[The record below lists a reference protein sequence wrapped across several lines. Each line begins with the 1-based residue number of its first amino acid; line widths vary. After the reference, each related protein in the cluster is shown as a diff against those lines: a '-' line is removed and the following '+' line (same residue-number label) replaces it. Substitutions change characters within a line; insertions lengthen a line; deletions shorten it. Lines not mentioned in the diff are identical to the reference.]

1 MQDQEVTITDMM
13 FCRDRRVQIQNEF
26 IEKYQ
31 KPVISFCMNIPGPIK
46 TTPLI
51 RKGFEAG
58 KDALLHALSAAD
70 MNVLESRVFHDIT
83 GDEMLLCVDAP
94 AEKIK
99 DLTQQIEERHPYGR
113 LFDMD
118 VIGTDGMK
126 LSRSSYRKCLICDC
140 QAQECARARRHTVAE
155 MQDRGNSGEFP
166 ESRQFILTFFS
177 RANALGGFCL
187 YWDIRKPSRDLASPL
202 TTPGLGV

>member
-1 MQDQEVTITDMM
+1 MQGQEVTITDMM

-58 KDALLHALSAAD
+58 KDALLHALSAAN
-70 MNVLESRVFHDIT
+70 MEVLESRVFHDIT

-94 AEKIK
+94 AKKIK
-99 DLTQQIEERHPYGR
+99 DLTQQIEESHPYGR

-126 LSRSSYRKCLICDC
+126 LSRPSYRKCLICDC
-140 QAQECARARRHTVAE
+140 QAGVCAGAE
-155 MQDRGNSGEFP
+155 
-166 ESRQFILTFFS
+166 
-177 RANALGGFCL
+177 A
-187 YWDIRKPSRDLASPL
+187 
-202 TTPGLGV
+202 

>member
-1 MQDQEVTITDMM
+1 MQGQEVTITDMM

-58 KDALLHALSAAD
+58 KDALLHALSAAN
-70 MNVLESRVFHDIT
+70 MEVLESRVFHDIT

-94 AEKIK
+94 AKKIK
-99 DLTQQIEERHPYGR
+99 DLTQQIEESHPYGR

-126 LSRSSYRKCLICDC
+126 LSRPSYRKCLICEC
-140 QAQECARARRHTVAE
+140 QAQECARARRHSISE
-155 MQDRGNSGEFP
+155 MQDKIE
-166 ESRQFILTFFS
+166 EILGTS
-177 RANALGGFCL
+177 HEPVNL
-187 YWDIRKPSRDLASPL
+187 Y
-202 TTPGLGV
+202 

>member
-1 MQDQEVTITDMM
+1 MFGYIVMNKPEIKFKDFDLYRSFYCGLCRELKSKYGISGQISLTYDMTFVVILLSALHEPHTQKGSTRCIIHPVCKQPVRRNTVT
-13 FCRDRRVQIQNEF
+13 E
-26 IEKYQ
+26 Y
-31 KPVISFCMNIPGPIK
+31 
-46 TTPLI
+46 
-51 RKGFEAG
+51 
-58 KDALLHALSAAD
+58 AAD

-155 MQDRGNSGEFP
+155 MQDRIEEILGNSQNP
-166 ESRQFILTFFS
+166 V
-177 RANALGGFCL
+177 NL
-187 YWDIRKPSRDLASPL
+187 Y
-202 TTPGLGV
+202 

>member
-1 MQDQEVTITDMM
+1 MQGQEVTITDMM

-58 KDALLHALSAAD
+58 KDALLHALSAAN
-70 MNVLESRVFHDIT
+70 MEVLESRVFHDIT

-99 DLTQQIEERHPYGR
+99 DLTQQIEESHPYGR
-113 LFDMD
+113 LIWM
-118 VIGTDGMK
+118 
-126 LSRSSYRKCLICDC
+126 
-140 QAQECARARRHTVAE
+140 
-155 MQDRGNSGEFP
+155 
-166 ESRQFILTFFS
+166 
-177 RANALGGFCL
+177 
-187 YWDIRKPSRDLASPL
+187 
-202 TTPGLGV
+202 

>member
-1 MQDQEVTITDMM
+1 MQGQEVTITDMM

-58 KDALLHALSAAD
+58 KDALLHALSAAN
-70 MNVLESRVFHDIT
+70 MEVLESRVFHDIT

-94 AEKIK
+94 AKKIK
-99 DLTQQIEERHPYGR
+99 DLTQQIEESHPYGR
-113 LFDMD
+113 LFDMA

-126 LSRSSYRKCLICDC
+126 LSRPSYRKCLICDS
-140 QAQECARARRHTVAE
+140 QAQECARARRHSISE
-155 MQDRGNSGEFP
+155 MQDKIE
-166 ESRQFILTFFS
+166 EILGTSHEPF
-177 RANALGGFCL
+177 NL
-187 YWDIRKPSRDLASPL
+187 D
-202 TTPGLGV
+202 

>member
-1 MQDQEVTITDMM
+1 MQGQEVTITDMM

-58 KDALLHALSAAD
+58 KDALLHALSVAN
-70 MNVLESRVFHDIT
+70 MEVLESRVFHDIT

-99 DLTQQIEERHPYGR
+99 DLTQQIEESHPYGR

-126 LSRSSYRKCLICDC
+126 LSRPSYRKCLICDC
-140 QAQECARARRHTVAE
+140 QAQECARARRHSISE
-155 MQDRGNSGEFP
+155 MQDKIE
-166 ESRQFILTFFS
+166 EILGTSHEPF
-177 RANALGGFCL
+177 NL
-187 YWDIRKPSRDLASPL
+187 D
-202 TTPGLGV
+202 

>member
-1 MQDQEVTITDMM
+1 MQGQEVTITDMM

-58 KDALLHALSAAD
+58 KDALLHALSAAN
-70 MNVLESRVFHDIT
+70 MEVLESRVFHDIT

-126 LSRSSYRKCLICDC
+126 LSRPSYRKCLICDC
-140 QAQECARARRHTVAE
+140 QAQECARARRHSISE
-155 MQDRGNSGEFP
+155 MQDKIE
-166 ESRQFILTFFS
+166 EILGTSHEPF
-177 RANALGGFCL
+177 NL
-187 YWDIRKPSRDLASPL
+187 D
-202 TTPGLGV
+202 

>member
-1 MQDQEVTITDMM
+1 
-13 FCRDRRVQIQNEF
+13 
-26 IEKYQ
+26 
-31 KPVISFCMNIPGPIK
+31 MNIPGPIK

-58 KDALLHALSAAD
+58 KDALLHALSAAN
-70 MNVLESRVFHDIT
+70 MEVLESRVFHDIT

-99 DLTQQIEERHPYGR
+99 DLTQQIEESHPYGR

-126 LSRSSYRKCLICDC
+126 LSRPSYRKCLICDC
-140 QAQECARARRHTVAE
+140 QAQECARARRHSISE
-155 MQDRGNSGEFP
+155 MQDKIE
-166 ESRQFILTFFS
+166 EILGTSHEPF
-177 RANALGGFCL
+177 NL
-187 YWDIRKPSRDLASPL
+187 D
-202 TTPGLGV
+202 